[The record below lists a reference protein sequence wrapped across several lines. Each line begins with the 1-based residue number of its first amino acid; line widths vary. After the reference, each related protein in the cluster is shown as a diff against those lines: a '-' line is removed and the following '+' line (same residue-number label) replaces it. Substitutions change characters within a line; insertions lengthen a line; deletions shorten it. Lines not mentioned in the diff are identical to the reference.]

1 MNKTKYYIKHNGKID
16 VAYNIETISKI
27 KEIDSNV
34 IVYARVTP
42 RKKVIYCDKC
52 DPNIMIITESFGEK
66 KVYFANSYEDA
77 IKKIPKY
84 ERVLDVYDIWKSYK
98 VVTCKII

>member
-34 IVYARVTP
+34 FVYARVTP

-66 KVYFANSYEDA
+66 KVYFANSYEGA

-84 ERVLDVYDIWKSYK
+84 ERVLVVYDIWKK
-98 VVTCKII
+98 VTKL